1 MHNNSYG
8 YILLIGSSSGTH
20 MNMWCVEGTR
30 AGEASKQPHPTTRSI
45 ITLLMNYLNLRI
57 KLPVVLHDL
66 LIAGTAITKP
76 FLHFPLLCENALFKF
91 PVFCDRRGC
100 LAQYEQHVI

>member
-8 YILLIGSSSGTH
+8 YILLIGSSGGTH
-20 MNMWCVEGTR
+20 MWCVEGTG
-30 AGEASKQPHPTTRSI
+30 AGEASKQPHPTTHSI
-45 ITLLMNYLNLRI
+45 ITLSMNYLNWRI

-76 FLHFPLLCENALFKF
+76 FLRFPLLCENALFKF
-91 PVFCDRRGC
+91 PVFCDHRGC
-100 LAQYEQHVI
+100 LARYEHRVI